1 MRYQHHHDFLQT
13 CRENNVIPEGLQ
25 VRKTASIGIYST
37 AFGEKWSQILNSA
50 SREIRDL
57 ISEEFSFAVDT
68 VKRDI
73 MEQEARIANGFG
85 VSVLDKFNDKAR
97 EICGKLEHS
106 LAGRRRSKFNK
117 LDSSLID
124 NIYTTEAASF
134 DTDEHPPT
142 GSQVG
147 SFITTI
153 RREVDRAQYNMALH
167 VTVEDLGVEENP
179 SGINPLPVDSSLIL
193 VDLSEEYN
201 NEEMTKHLP
210 RVIAS
215 NETQTIDDTVKRNTE
230 EISSYANSLSVDDLA
245 LLLVDL
251 AEGRDSGETNEH
263 LPSHSFPSRTLTP
276 TVGTEGNI
284 TEEQRVEIE
293 TPIMN
298 ILVWEHAVIG
308 FFLMV
313 FK

>member
-1 MRYQHHHDFLQT
+1 M
-13 CRENNVIPEGLQ
+13 
-25 VRKTASIGIYST
+25 
-37 AFGEKWSQILNSA
+37 
-50 SREIRDL
+50 
-57 ISEEFSFAVDT
+57 ISEEFSFALDT

-73 MEQEARIANGFG
+73 MEQEARIANDFG

-124 NIYTTEAASF
+124 NIYTTEAAF
-134 DTDEHPPT
+134 DTDEHQPT

-147 SFITTI
+147 SCITTI
-153 RREVDRAQYNMALH
+153 RREVDRAQYNMH

-201 NEEMTKHLP
+201 NEEMIEHLP
-210 RVIAS
+210 RVIVS

-230 EISSYANSLSVDDLA
+230 EISSYTNSLSVDDLA

-263 LPSHSFPSRTLTP
+263 LPSHSFQSRTLTP